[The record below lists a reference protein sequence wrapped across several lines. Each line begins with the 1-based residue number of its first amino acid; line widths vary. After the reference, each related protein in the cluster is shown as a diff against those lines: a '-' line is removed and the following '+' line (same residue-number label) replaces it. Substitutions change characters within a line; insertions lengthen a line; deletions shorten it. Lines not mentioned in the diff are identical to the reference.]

1 MPKRR
6 PPKELEKALSKED
19 IEKFAKQSD
28 DAIGDASI
36 LNPDAEPAIGLNIRF
51 NSYEHQRLRQLAK
64 KEGRSMQK
72 QIKMILRKELG
83 V

>member
-6 PPKELEKALSKED
+6 PPKVPEKKLSQED
-19 IEKFAKQSD
+19 IEKFAKKSD

-36 LNPDAEPAIGLNIRF
+36 LNPDAAPTIGLNIRF
-51 NSYEHQRLRQLAK
+51 NSYEHHRLRQLAK